1 MAAGLGFKDFVTGEV
16 LTAADV
22 DGYLMQNIWVFA
34 NATARDAAVTSPQEG
49 NACYLKDTDAVM
61 TYSGSA
67 WVAVGGSVP
76 ASYGLSAGKNK
87 IINGDFGVWQR
98 GTTFTPS
105 AAWNYNADRFAM
117 YCAGSGHT
125 PVVSRQTFTPGT
137 APVAG
142 YEGLYFWRYS
152 QAAAGSG
159 NTTNN
164 VAQRIENVQ
173 TFAGQQVTVSF
184 WGKADAARTVTSE
197 FYQEFGSG
205 GSAGVSTSIGS
216 HSFTTSWQRFTTTV
230 TVPSISG
237 KTVGT
242 NSYLTLQFILPT
254 GVAQTI
260 DFWGVQVENGSTATA
275 FQTATG
281 TIQGE
286 LAACQRYYFRNTQTA
301 NNQHLTPFGS
311 AVSSTAAAIDVFF
324 PVPMRTNPTAIESA
338 NLAVTDGANART
350 NVTSVTFNAASNLVA
365 NCEYNVA
372 SGLTQ
377 YRPYSLFN
385 QTSTTAYVGF
395 SAEL

>member
-1 MAAGLGFKDFVTGEV
+1 MPNTTAVRTAQVGAAPFF
-16 LTAADV
+16 
-22 DGYLMQNIWVFA
+22 
-34 NATARDAAVTSPQEG
+34 
-49 NACYLKDTDAVM
+49 
-61 TYSGSA
+61 
-67 WVAVGGSVP
+67 
-76 ASYGLSAGKNK
+76 AGKNK

-98 GTTFTPS
+98 GTSFTPS

-152 QAAAGSG
+152 QAAAGTG

-173 TFAGQQVTVSF
+173 TFAAQQVTVSF
-184 WGKADAARTVTSE
+184 WAKADASRTVTSE

-205 GSAGVSTSIGS
+205 GSAGVTTSIGS

-230 TVPSISG
+230 TVPSISS
-237 KTVGT
+237 KTIGT

-286 LAACQRYYFRNTQTA
+286 LAACQRYFQTGFTSSGA
-301 NNQHLTPFGS
+301 FT
-311 AVSSTAAAIDVFF
+311 SSTNLISIGVL
-324 PVPMRTNPTAIESA
+324 PVEMRVEPTLGTPSGQVYDITG
-338 NLAVTDGANART
+338 NQ
-350 NVTSVTFNAASNLVA
+350 
-365 NCEYNVA
+365 
-372 SGLTQ
+372 GLTV
-377 YRPYSLFN
+377 SAIGFN
-385 QTSTTAYVGF
+385 GLSVNGGRVDFTCSGATSGRIGGTLKKQNVLNLTI